1 MLVVSTSTCTL
12 GSTVYYTYSVIGIN
26 YYGGVGNLQMLQ
38 DKYHD
43 LVPKHKTDGEDILK
57 YFQRGGRC
65 HYLFSDTDVA

>member
-1 MLVVSTSTCTL
+1 M
-12 GSTVYYTYSVIGIN
+12 IGIN